1 MDVLPVRPV
10 ETFAESNRTRGGR
23 KNRQALSNLREAI
36 HSPVYQVKQWQ
47 TATVSTGANKQK
59 DGSMTA
65 KLDQQVKQSW
75 PTPSAD
81 GDSRPGAN
89 ADPVKWQQIA
99 NAKKA
104 QGINKQLFLTTKVAM
119 QQSGK
124 LNPRWVETLM
134 GLPVGWTMPSCAS
147 PVTIERMSSDSSETV
162 LSQQQQNEHLER

>member
-1 MDVLPVRPV
+1 
-10 ETFAESNRTRGGR
+10 
-23 KNRQALSNLREAI
+23 
-36 HSPVYQVKQWQ
+36 
-47 TATVSTGANKQK
+47 
-59 DGSMTA
+59 MTA

-81 GDSRPGAN
+81 GDSRPGSN

-99 NAKKA
+99 DAKKA

-119 QQSGK
+119 QQNGK

-147 PVTIERMSSDSSETV
+147 PVTIERMNSDCSGME
-162 LSQQQQNEHLER
+162 LCRQQQNGLSEC